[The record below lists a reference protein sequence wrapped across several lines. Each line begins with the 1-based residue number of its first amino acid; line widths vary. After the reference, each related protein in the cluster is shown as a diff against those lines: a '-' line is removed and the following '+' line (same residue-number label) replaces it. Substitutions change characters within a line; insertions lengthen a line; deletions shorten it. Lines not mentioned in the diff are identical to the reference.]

1 MVSATLLPNHSRC
14 GKEANDD
21 DTLLQERQLVLQTFT
36 THGIPVLDNRT
47 NSDILTSVGGL
58 LLRVRGLLAEDP
70 AADVALWF
78 RVDAPA
84 GMAMEVKEVQDVMPM
99 VDDDH
104 AKIPSDDLVTDYGHL
119 SNHGNL
125 EDDDIGS

>member
-1 MVSATLLPNHSRC
+1 MIPNQSRS
-14 GKEANDD
+14 GKEAIDG
-21 DTLLQERQLVLQTFT
+21 DTLLQLRQLVLQTVI
-36 THGIPVLDNRT
+36 THGIPVLDNASFCT
-47 NSDILTSVGGL
+47 NGDILTSVCGL

-84 GMAMEVKEVQDVMPM
+84 GMAMEVKEVQDVMPT

-119 SNHGNL
+119 SDHCNL
-125 EDDDIGS
+125 VDDDNAV